1 MYLVVGAGLAGMS
14 AAITLQKSGSEVV
27 VLEASDRAGGRVA
40 SDLIDG
46 FILDRGFQLINANY
60 PEIKKGN
67 YLEKVSFE
75 VAPRTVGVSSA
86 DGITRLGD
94 PRAALFSVFSSKTG
108 SLLAKANFL
117 RYLAMKPRQ
126 SESVE
131 EHLLRSGTAD
141 LYQKVL
147 KPFLQGV
154 FLADPSQVS
163 AVIGREVIA
172 SFINGKSGI
181 PSKGV
186 GEFASRM
193 ADQIKDLRFNTQ
205 VEEIDSKGVVT
216 NQGRISAAGVILA
229 TDLTTAGQL
238 LGAKEIG
245 RLARSTTWYHSTPL
259 SPTDNAELIVDSQ
272 ARGPGV
278 NSIVISNLSR
288 AYAPSGQHL
297 ISSTTIKHSSESEVR
312 RHLTQMWGVSTEE
325 WRFLAKYE
333 INSALPLFESGFK
346 KRHAVKIEKNIYC
359 AGDYLESPSQ
369 NGALLSGRKAAEQ
382 LLIDQRR

>member
-1 MYLVVGAGLAGMS
+1 MILVIGAGLAGMS
-14 AAITLQKSGSEVV
+14 AAITLQESGADVA
-27 VLEASDRAGGRVA
+27 VLEAADRAGGRVA
-40 SDLIDG
+40 TDKIDG
-46 FILDRGFQLINANY
+46 FTLDRGFQLINANY
-60 PEIKKGN
+60 SEIRKGN
-67 YLEKVSFE
+67 YLKGVAFE
-75 VAPRTVGVSSA
+75 VAPRTVGVA
-86 DGITRLGD
+86 GTDGIIRLGD
-94 PRAALFSVFSSKTG
+94 PRSALVSIFSSKTG
-108 SLLAKANFL
+108 SILGKANFL
-117 RYLAMKPRQ
+117 KYLATRPRQ
-126 SESVE
+126 NESVE
-131 EHLLRSGTAD
+131 DHLLRAGTSD

-163 AVIGREVIA
+163 AVIGREIIA

-245 RLARSTTWYHSTPL
+245 RLARSTTWYHSTLL

-272 ARGPGV
+272 ARGPVV
-278 NSIVISNLSR
+278 NSIVISNLSS
-288 AYAPSGQHL
+288 AYAPNGQHL

-333 INSALPLFESGFK
+333 INSALPLFEPGFK
-346 KRHAVKIEKNIYC
+346 KRQAVKIEKSIYC

-369 NGALLSGRKAAEQ
+369 NGALLSGRRAAER